1 MNQQAQYWLRDEIG
15 FSTMPKPHEVSYP
28 TLSLDTDPEAERV
41 QLAIYRDMPAWR
53 KFEIVGEEIR
63 LSRQL
68 ALAGLRARH
77 PDASPEELHRR
88 FLGLWLGEELATTI
102 WGPLAEAPHA
112 SNR

>member
-1 MNQQAQYWLRDEIG
+1 MA
-15 FSTMPKPHEVSYP
+15 KPHEVSHL
-28 TLSLDTDPEAERV
+28 TLSPDTDPEAERV

-53 KFEIVGEEIR
+53 KFEIIGEENR
-63 LSRQL
+63 LSREL

-102 WGPLAEAPHA
+102 WGPLAEAPHG
-112 SNR
+112 SKG

>member
-1 MNQQAQYWLRDEIG
+1 MV
-15 FSTMPKPHEVSYP
+15 PKPHEVPYL
-28 TLSLDTDPEAERV
+28 TLSPDTDPEAERV

-102 WGPLAEAPHA
+102 WGPLAETAHA
-112 SNR
+112 AKQ

>member
-1 MNQQAQYWLRDEIG
+1 MA
-15 FSTMPKPHEVSYP
+15 KPHEVP
-28 TLSLDTDPEAERV
+28 HLTLSPDTDPEAERV

-88 FLGLWLGEELATTI
+88 FLGLWLGEELANTI
-102 WGPLAEAPHA
+102 WGPLADTSHA
-112 SNR
+112 SKR